1 MAFFQWL
8 MFRWPA
14 HWTKMDDTHELVL
27 SVCIYCL
34 NVSAR
39 STGYEIC
46 IKIVGSIQIHKCNF
60 FPTVPFQSYASPS
73 HSLGSAV
80 VQPFWPLR
88 FGGCDRG
95 QPVSISLRAEQ
106 WHLTQYPRRIRFLS
120 CSPPSSASIYWWSVS
135 SLCEG
140 LLLLLLNPMKPGPPS
155 SSAPLWR

>member
-1 MAFFQWL
+1 MTCSLNKNGWHSWVGFVCMYILFKC
-8 MFRWPA
+8 FRQEYRIWNMYKNC
-14 HWTKMDDTHELVL
+14 W
-27 SVCIYCL
+27 
-34 NVSAR
+34 
-39 STGYEIC
+39 
-46 IKIVGSIQIHKCNF
+46 IQIHKCNF